1 MQIFA
6 CLQVRARTSVGYGEN
21 STALNITLSA
31 EGQTGKNKNV
41 SIGLTHQLIHL
52 ICYKMNESG
61 NQQCKGKQ
69 QNI

>member
-31 EGQTGKNKNV
+31 EGQTGKNKKCFYWSDSSTYPFN
-41 SIGLTHQLIHL
+41 LLQ
-52 ICYKMNESG
+52 NE
-61 NQQCKGKQ
+61 
-69 QNI
+69 

>member
-31 EGQTGKNKNV
+31 EGQTGKKKTNV

-52 ICYKMNESG
+52 VCYKMNESG
-61 NQQCKGKQ
+61 HQQCK